1 MTIPLRHVTW
11 KPCWRI
17 IPTHYSKKKPFDR
30 VTDPEDREVIEQLEQ
45 MTNERTRQEHGDIS
59 LVLPGDRATGPGSAY
74 IMAAFTYR
82 NPIGSRFSDGSFGV
96 YYAARTIETAI
107 EESSFHRENFLR
119 YTKEDP
125 MRLEMLALTANL
137 SGDLHDIRGMAKQFP
152 KVYSRTKSSAS
163 QELGIKLRKGGSH
176 GIAYDSVRHQDG
188 ECAAIFRP
196 RILSHCR
203 RERHLIYEWDGKQ
216 ISRVFE
222 LREYLHG

>member
-17 IPTHYSKKKPFDR
+17 IPARYSKKKSFDR

-59 LVLPGDRATGPGSAY
+59 LVLPGERVTGPGSAY
-74 IMAAFTYR
+74 IMAAFAYC

-96 YYAARTIETAI
+96 YYAARTMETAI

-125 MRLEMLALTANL
+125 MRLEMLALTADL
-137 SGDLHDIRGMAKQFP
+137 SGDLHDIRGMVKQFS
-152 KVYSRTKSSAS
+152 KVYSRTKYSAS
-163 QELGIKLRKGGSH
+163 QELGIKLRKGGSP
-176 GIAYDSVRHQDG
+176 GIAYDSVRRQDG

-196 RILSHCR
+196 RTLSHCR
-203 RERHLIYEWDGKQ
+203 QERHLIYEWDGKQ
-216 ISRVFE
+216 ISKVFE
-222 LREYLHG
+222 LREYLQE